1 MKHGRMQQG
10 FTLIELVVVIVILGI
25 LAATALPRF
34 VDLTDDASRAA
45 VAGVAGGLSS
55 ASAINVGGCLVT
67 GNVETANKCVVM
79 SAAQTCGTVGNLLN
93 PSVTYAVTPASGSI
107 VKGTYYVSALTP
119 LTTAGVTCT
128 LALGTSSTTTV
139 TAPFTAHATGA

>member
-67 GNVETANKCVVM
+67 GNVVTANKCVVM